1 MALCG
6 RQGGQL
12 SDSTPQKP
20 FDLKVLLLDMD
31 GTLTSVLSPWQ
42 FVHQEL
48 DLWKPHGQSLLDLY
62 LRREIGY
69 VEFCQR
75 DVDLWNTRGF
85 GLDQVHEV
93 LDQIPVPQT
102 SITFMKAAH
111 KAGVKLAIVSTGFT
125 RTADRIRRL
134 AGLEEH
140 ELFVAAN
147 ELRQEADGTI
157 KAVLRVGDGGEVPGK
172 AFWASHIKHLFQVE
186 KEHVGAVGDTS
197 GDTPLFQA
205 SAHFTQVKGPQDLLS
220 MDWLPFSCDEP
231 A

>member
-1 MALCG
+1 M
-6 RQGGQL
+6 

-48 DLWKPHGQSLLDLY
+48 DLWKPHGQSLLDQY

-75 DVDLWNTRGF
+75 DVDLWNTRDIR
-85 GLDQVHEV
+85 LEEVHEV
-93 LDQIPVPQT
+93 LDQIPVPEA
-102 SITFMKAAH
+102 SITFLKAAH
-111 KAGVKLAIVSTGFT
+111 RAGVKLAIVSTGFT
-125 RTADRIRRL
+125 HTAERIRRL

-147 ELRQEADGTI
+147 ELRKEPDGTI
-157 KAVLRVGDGGEVPGK
+157 RAILRVGDGGEVPGK
-172 AFWASHIKHLFQVE
+172 AFWASHVKHLFQVG
-186 KEHVGAVGDTS
+186 KEQVGAVGDTS
-197 GDTPLFQA
+197 GDAPLFQA
-205 SAHFTQVKGPQDLLS
+205 SAHFTQVKGPQDLLNLE
-220 MDWLPFSCDEP
+220 WLPFSLTDP